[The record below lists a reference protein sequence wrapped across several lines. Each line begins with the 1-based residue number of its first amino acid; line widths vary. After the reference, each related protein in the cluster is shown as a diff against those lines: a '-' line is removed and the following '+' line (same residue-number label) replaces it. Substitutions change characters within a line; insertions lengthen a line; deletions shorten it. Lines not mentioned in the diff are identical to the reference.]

1 MTSINEW
8 PVKEREELRRTQVLH
23 LAPGLWRSNW
33 ELCLGQSPAVGKV
46 LRLFHP
52 PSISRGFEGLGRLPR
67 ERLNSGIKRE
77 SITLSGKQDK
87 CLASGSRQKFSFRQ
101 KSSSHD
107 IKSWSLLWMSHQISM
122 TERNISMYQGPN
134 NLQGTCNAESEK
146 LEELGLPNTHCR
158 LDLVLEMTLSRT
170 SW

>member
-1 MTSINEW
+1 MSDW
-8 PVKEREELRRTQVLH
+8 LRKEKNLEELRFCILLQVSEGPIENYVWASH
-23 LAPGLWRSNW
+23 PQWAKSTGFST
-33 ELCLGQSPAVGKV
+33 
-46 LRLFHP
+46 HP
-52 PSISRGFEGLGRLPR
+52 PFLEDLRGQGLPR

-87 CLASGSRQKFSFRQ
+87 CLSSDSRQKFSSRQ
-101 KSSSHD
+101 KSSSRD
-107 IKSWSLLWMSHQISM
+107 IKSWSLLWMSHQIGI

-134 NLQGTCNAESEK
+134 NLQGRCNAESEK

-158 LDLVLEMTLSRT
+158 LGLVLEMTLSRT